1 MAWDSN
7 PGSSD
12 PEATELTTRPGRIV
26 IQEIDF
32 NHTKTLRKKTDIILS

>member
-1 MAWDSN
+1 MFFYFYFFLRMAWDSN

-26 IQEIDF
+26 MQEIDF
-32 NHTKTLRKKTDIILS
+32 NPT